1 MEDRPSAPRQRGFS
15 VRIAFHSLRAD
26 QNRLRPIPT
35 YVRGEIAPCSASS
48 GYSEARAAD
57 SVYGSPYGRRRD

>member
-15 VRIAFHSLRAD
+15 VRIVLHSLRAN
-26 QNRLRPIPT
+26 QNRLRPTPT
-35 YVRGEIAPCSASS
+35 YVRGEIAPCSAFPS
-48 GYSEARAAD
+48 YSEARAAD